1 MSDKSSI
8 LFIDDDVNL
17 CESLSLIM
25 EVKGYDTDIATTA
38 KQALKKA
45 QERWF
50 NIALVDI
57 RLPDMTGIDLLTKLK
72 DAHPDMA
79 VIMVTGYSSSENAV
93 QSLNRGASAYITKPV
108 DMDELLVV
116 VEQIIER
123 QQLVFENRRLFAEV
137 RQELAERRRAEELYE
152 TLANSSQAGIWIIQ
166 SGKFKFVNPEFCRVT
181 GFTESEIIGNE
192 PLSMVHPDDRAGV
205 HASAVA
211 MLKGNLTVPYEYGIS
226 AKNGETRIVLEAVTS
241 IRYKGRR
248 AAMGS
253 CLDVTR
259 RKRDAERIE
268 RLSSAVEQSIDG
280 IVILDMDRTIAY
292 INGSFARMYGYDLDE
307 LIGTKITNLYT
318 DEELPDYIKVKN
330 YMEKHGSWSGE
341 IQNKRKDGSVFPAIV
356 SATLLK
362 DANGKPS
369 GVLSLARDITDR
381 KKMEDKLLEVDRLKS
396 EFIANTSHEL
406 RTPLQSVMGFTKLLL
421 SGRVNDPKKQEEFLR
436 IIDQQSEHLVMLIDD
451 LIDVQRLE
459 SGRFYVEKDDVRID
473 EIIAEAVR
481 ELGHLASERRI
492 DLVQEVD
499 SSVTPVEAD
508 NMRIKQVVVNLLN
521 NAIKFSKDGGKIW
534 LKAKSADG
542 KLLVQVMDQG
552 IGIPKAATHRIF
564 ERFYQVDGLLTR
576 KAEGTGLGLY
586 IVKQIVEAHG
596 GRVWVESEEGEG
608 STFYFTL
615 PIKSAS

>member
-8 LFIDDDVNL
+8 LFVDDDKNL

-25 EVKGYDTDIATTA
+25 EVKGYDTDIAITA
-38 KQALKKA
+38 KQALQKVA
-45 QERWF
+45 DRWY
-50 NIALVDI
+50 NVALVDI

-72 DAHPDMA
+72 DTHPDMA

-137 RQELAERRRAEELYE
+137 RQELAERKRAEELYE

-166 SGKFKFVNPEFCRVT
+166 SGKFRFVNPEFCRIT
-181 GFTESEIIGNE
+181 GFSDSEIIGNDS
-192 PLSMVHPDDRAGV
+192 LSIVFPDDREMI
-205 HASAVA
+205 HASAIA
-211 MLKGNLTVPYEYGIS
+211 MLKGNLAVPYEYRIA
-226 AKNGETRIVLEAVTS
+226 AKDGETRMVLEAVTS
-241 IRYKGRR
+241 IKYKGRR

-253 CLDVTR
+253 CLDITQR
-259 RKRDAERIE
+259 RRDAERIE

-280 IVILDMDRTIAY
+280 VVILNLDRTIAY
-292 INGSFARMYGYDLDE
+292 VNGSFARMYGYEPDE
-307 LIGTKITNLYT
+307 LVGTSITDLNT
-318 DEELPDYIKVKN
+318 EEELPAYIKVTK

-341 IQNKRKDGSVFPAIV
+341 IANVRKDGSVFPAFV
-356 SATLLK
+356 SATLLR
-362 DANGKPS
+362 DTSGKPN
-369 GVLSLARDITDR
+369 GILSLARDITDR
-381 KKMEDKLLEVDRLKS
+381 KKMEDKLLEVDRLKG

-421 SGRVNDPKKQEEFLR
+421 SGRVSDSQRQKEFLK

-459 SGRFYVEKDDVRID
+459 SGKFRVDKNDIHID
-473 EIIAEAVR
+473 EIITDAVH
-481 ELGHLASERRI
+481 ELAHLASERHI
-492 DLVQEVD
+492 EIEQDVAASLPD
-499 SSVTPVEAD
+499 VEAD
-508 NMRIKQVVVNLLN
+508 SMRIKQVMVNLLN
-521 NAIKFSKDGGKIW
+521 NAIKFSKEGGKIW
-534 LKAKSADG
+534 LKAESADG
-542 KLLVQVMDQG
+542 KILVQVMDQG

-564 ERFYQVDGLLTR
+564 ERFHQVDGSLTR
-576 KAEGTGLGLY
+576 KAQGTGLGLY

-596 GRVWVESEEGEG
+596 GRVWVESEEGKG

-615 PIKSAS
+615 PVKSPS